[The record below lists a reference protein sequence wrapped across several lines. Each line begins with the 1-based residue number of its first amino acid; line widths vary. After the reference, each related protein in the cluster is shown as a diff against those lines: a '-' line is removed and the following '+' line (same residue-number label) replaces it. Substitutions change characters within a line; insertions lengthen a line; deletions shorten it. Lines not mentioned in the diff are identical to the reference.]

1 MSDSP
6 AALRKN
12 GFVFACAFAL
22 LAFGARREPAL
33 AGALLV
39 AAFATLAV
47 ALAKPALLERPTRAW
62 LRLGEAM
69 HKVVNP
75 IVLGVLY
82 VVLIIPAGVMRRIVA
97 GDAMNRRKDP
107 ALRTYWIECERRTHT
122 LEDFRHPY

>member
-1 MSDSP
+1 MSESP
-6 AALRKN
+6 ATLRKN

-33 AGALLV
+33 AAVLF
-39 AAFATLAV
+39 AAGLATLAV
-47 ALAKPALLERPTRAW
+47 AIAKPALLERPTRVW
-62 LRLGEAM
+62 LRLGAAM

-82 VVLIIPAGVMRRIVA
+82 VVLIIPAGIMRRIAA
-97 GDAMNRRKDP
+97 GDAMKRRKDP
-107 ALRTYWIECERRTHT
+107 ALRTYWVECERRTYT